1 MDEEGQEN
9 KTKSSLCPWLA
20 VTLAVPK
27 TGNSLED
34 RRIMMGFDVS
44 TARASIRESTVYLK
58 FSVLENEGWL

>member
-1 MDEEGQEN
+1 MSMV
-9 KTKSSLCPWLA
+9 SSNTCYLHCP
-20 VTLAVPK
+20 VPK

-44 TARASIRESTVYLK
+44 TARASVRESTVYLK